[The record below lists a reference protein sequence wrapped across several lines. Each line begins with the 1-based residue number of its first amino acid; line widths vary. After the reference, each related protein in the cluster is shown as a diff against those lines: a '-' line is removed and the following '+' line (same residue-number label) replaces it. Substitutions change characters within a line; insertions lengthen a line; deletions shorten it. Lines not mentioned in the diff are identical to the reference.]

1 MSDQW
6 RLVGK
11 NGQIVPLFYGDMQHL
26 LNFYATIDKNSC
38 ANLQNWYE
46 SLTLPQIL
54 TMRPDP
60 DHAIHETPTY
70 ELYFLGI

>member
-6 RLVGK
+6 RLIGK
-11 NGQIVPLFYGDMQHL
+11 KNKIVPLYCGDMQNL
-26 LNFYATIDKNSC
+26 LNFYTTIDKDSC
-38 ANLQNWYE
+38 TNLQNWYE

-54 TMRPDP
+54 TMRPDS

-70 ELYFLGI
+70 KLYFLGI